1 MLVGQ
6 KKRPN
11 HPALVARGVS
21 AEERV
26 EDEGQWNAAG
36 EELACE
42 GGIGLSRSA
51 RGIGERFAGGE
62 GRNLV
67 GNGVRS

>member
-1 MLVGQ
+1 MLLGH
-6 KKRPN
+6 KKGPN
-11 HPALVARGVS
+11 HPALVPRGVS

-26 EDEGQWNAAG
+26 EGEGQWNAVG
-36 EELACE
+36 EELVCE

-51 RGIGERFAGGE
+51 RGIGERLVGGE

-67 GNGVRS
+67 GNGERS